1 MFITLQETVQENVR
15 PATDELTELLAGL
28 GFGADR
34 LDSELELAIDRFDQW
49 TNPLGA
55 GMFSSCGDW
64 HDTDEETE
72 SERAS

>member
-1 MFITLQETVQENVR
+1 MSITLQDNVQEIA
-15 PATDELTELLAGL
+15 PETTDELTELLAGL
-28 GFGADR
+28 GFDAAR
-34 LDSELELAIDRFDQW
+34 LDLELELAIDRFDQW
-49 TNPLGA
+49 TNPLEA